1 MRRFT
6 QLLLFILGFGSAA
19 VFAEENVSDAVGKW
33 KIRIDG
39 GGEIYSAILSVEQ
52 TAKSLSGTYETNGRR
67 ARLKEVNFSKK
78 TLSVV
83 VNTQRFSTPVVA
95 TFTADLEGDKLSGEV
110 DFDSGTRSRSYD
122 FVASRI
128 GSRKSKVANE
138 APDRDTKPTTAT
150 EETQPA
156 NRKAGGLKKVSF
168 RNGVNGYKHAL
179 DAEIW
184 AIAPSKS
191 LLKQGT
197 MTTDGNN
204 GGGESQVL
212 LRFEKIF
219 GDSKK
224 QIPKGARIQSAQLTV
239 VAFDPGT
246 TCYLHRLL
254 VPWNS
259 SVTWDGMANGITVDN
274 TEASTVRDGFTF
286 AEINMDK
293 QLVHFDVT
301 PTVQLWADG
310 VENFGWVFV
319 NTGGNGWDFYSSDW
333 LESEFRPMLEVSYT
347 MDRTIK
353 PTAKTKLTKNGK
365 TNPQTSSTEAAQ

>member
-1 MRRFT
+1 MKLVLRCCFAFSLGYH
-6 QLLLFILGFGSAA
+6 LLSAVA
-19 VFAEENVSDAVGKW
+19 SAGNADIIGKW
-33 KIRIDG
+33 KVRIDG
-39 GGEIYSAILSVEQ
+39 GGEIYSAVLAVAESPKGLE
-52 TAKSLSGTYETNGRR
+52 GTYETDGRR
-67 ARLKEVNFSKK
+67 ARLNKVEFKG
-78 TLSVV
+78 TELTVV
-83 VNTQRFSTPVVA
+83 VSTQRFSTPVTA
-95 TFTADLEGDKLSGEV
+95 TFVADLQEGKLSGEV
-110 DFDSGTRSRSYD
+110 AFDSGSRSNVYD
-122 FVASRI
+122 FVASRL
-128 GSRKSKVANE
+128 GAASKE
-138 APDRDTKPTTAT
+138 SEDKAPAATKTAAK
-150 EETQPA
+150 ETKEKTAQPA
-156 NRKAGGLKKVSF
+156 AAEISF
-168 RNGVNGYKHAL
+168 RNGVNGYGGAL

-212 LRFEKIF
+212 LRFEDIF
-219 GDSKK
+219 GKEK
-224 QIPKGARIQSAQLTV
+224 GKIPVGARVSSARLTV

-254 VPWNS
+254 VPWTD
-259 SVTWDGMANGITVDN
+259 SVTWDGMANGVTVDN
-274 TEASTVRDGFTF
+274 IEASTVRDGFTF

-333 LESEFRPMLEVSYT
+333 IESQFRPMLEVSYT
-347 MDRTIK
+347 MGDKPAVRTTLNLSKISD
-353 PTAKTKLTKNGK
+353 
-365 TNPQTSSTEAAQ
+365 NPSAE